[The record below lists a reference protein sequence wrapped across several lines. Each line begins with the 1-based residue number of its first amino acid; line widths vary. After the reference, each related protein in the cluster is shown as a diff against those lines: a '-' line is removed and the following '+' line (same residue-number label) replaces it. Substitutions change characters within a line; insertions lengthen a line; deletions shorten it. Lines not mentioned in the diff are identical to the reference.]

1 MNYVEALRA
10 LNAQKVSSSRQHFHL
25 WHLHMARRILK
36 TSVHET
42 CYVET
47 CDRIQT
53 LANTKKSSYIIAA
66 NVHVLMTA
74 YWHVTYRQILEKA
87 TVVTPDGMP
96 LVMGLRWL
104 GAKNQQ
110 RVYGPDLMLAWCDRA
125 AKTNQSI
132 YLYGST
138 PQTLQ
143 KLSDQLHQRFPTL
156 QIAGTHSPPFRAL
169 TPEEEAEDIA
179 QIHRS
184 GASVVFVGLGC
195 PKQEE
200 WMYRQL
206 GKLNAVMIGVG
217 AAFKF
222 HSGEVTQAPRW
233 MMKNSLEW
241 LFRLYQEPTRL
252 WSRYLLTNAA
262 FVCLFGA
269 QLVRHFF
276 SVLIHIGKPVNSP
289 ADL

>member
-1 MNYVEALRA
+1 MTSKTILGTLIHEITYAEA
-10 LNAQKVSSSRQHFHL
+10 
-25 WHLHMARRILK
+25 
-36 TSVHET
+36 
-42 CYVET
+42 
-47 CDRIQT
+47 CDLIQS
-53 LANTKKSSYIIAA
+53 LATTEQSSYIIAA
-66 NVHVLMTA
+66 NVHVVMTA
-74 YWHVTYRQILEKA
+74 HWRPRYRNILDKA
-87 TVVTPDGMP
+87 AVVTPDGMP
-96 LVMGLRWL
+96 LVMGMRWL
-104 GAKNQQ
+104 GAKDQQ
-110 RVYGPDLMLAWCDRA
+110 RVYGPDLMLAWCDHA
-125 AKTNQSI
+125 TKINQSI

-138 PQTLQ
+138 EQTLQ
-143 KLSDQLHQRFPTL
+143 KLSEKLHQRFPTL

-179 QIHRS
+179 RIHCS

-252 WSRYLLTNAA
+252 WSRYLLTNAV
-262 FVCLFGA
+262 FVCLFGL
-269 QLVRHFF
+269 QLARHFF
-276 SVLIHIGKPVNSP
+276 SVLVQIGKPVNSP
-289 ADL
+289 ADS